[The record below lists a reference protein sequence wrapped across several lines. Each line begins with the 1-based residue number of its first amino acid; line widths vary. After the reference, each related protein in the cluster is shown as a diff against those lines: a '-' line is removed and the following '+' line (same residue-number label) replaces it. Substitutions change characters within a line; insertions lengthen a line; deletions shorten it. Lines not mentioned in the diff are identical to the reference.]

1 MEELLITCDSLIKS
15 IANTFYNV
23 EKDDLIQAGRIGLIE
38 AYKHY
43 DKNTNVKFSTFA
55 YSYIFGQ
62 MYSLSIKS
70 NPIKTNKDNL
80 KLIKLIN
87 KTYNYLSQ
95 TLNKIPS
102 SNDIATY
109 LNIDINTINNAYN
122 SSLSTLDIDDNDNTY
137 TTYDNDI
144 KIDLNNSI
152 NTLSKDEKDLIKYR
166 YFNDLTQ
173 SEVANI
179 MNTSQVSISR
189 QEKKTLK
196 KLRQLIAA

>member
-1 MEELLITCDSLIKS
+1 MEELLITCEPLIKS

-23 EKDDLIQAGRIGLIE
+23 EKEDLIQAGRIGLIE

-43 DKNTNVKFSTFA
+43 DKNSNVKFSTFA

-62 MYSLSIKS
+62 MYNLSIKS

-80 KLIKLIN
+80 KILKLIN

-95 TLNKIPS
+95 TLNKTPS
-102 SNDIATY
+102 LYDISSY
-109 LNIDINTINNAYN
+109 LNIDIDTINNVYN

-137 TTYDNDI
+137 ITYDNDM

-152 NTLSKDEKDLIKYR
+152 NTLSDNEQALIKYR

-189 QEKKTLK
+189 QEKKSLK
-196 KLRQLIAA
+196 KLRQLITE

>member
-1 MEELLITCDSLIKS
+1 MEELLITCEPLIKS

-23 EKDDLIQAGRIGLIE
+23 EKEDLIQAGRIGLIE

-43 DKNTNVKFSTFA
+43 DKNSNVKFSTFA

-62 MYSLSIKS
+62 MYNLSIKS

-80 KLIKLIN
+80 KILKLIN
-87 KTYNYLSQ
+87 KTQNYLSQ
-95 TLNKIPS
+95 TLNKTPS
-102 SNDIATY
+102 LYDISSY
-109 LNIDINTINNAYN
+109 LNIDIDTINNVYN
-122 SSLSTLDIDDNDNTY
+122 SSLSTLDIDDNDDTY
-137 TTYDNDI
+137 ITYDNDM

-152 NTLSKDEKDLIKYR
+152 NTLSDNEQALIKYR

-196 KLRQLIAA
+196 KLRQLITE

>member
-1 MEELLITCDSLIKS
+1 MEELLFTCEPLIKS
-15 IANTFYNV
+15 IANNFYNV

-43 DKNTNVKFSTFA
+43 DKNANVKFSTFA

-62 MYSLSIKS
+62 MYNLSIKS

-102 SNDIATY
+102 LNDISTY

-137 TTYDNDI
+137 ITYDNDARL
-144 KIDLNNSI
+144 DLNNSI
-152 NTLSKDEKDLIKYR
+152 NTLSKDEKDLIRYR
-166 YFNDLTQ
+166 YYCDLTQ
-173 SEVANI
+173 SEVASI

-196 KLRQLIAA
+196 KLRQLITE

>member
-1 MEELLITCDSLIKS
+1 MEELLITCEPLIKS

-23 EKDDLIQAGRIGLIE
+23 EKEDLIQAGRIGLIE

-43 DKNTNVKFSTFA
+43 DKNSNVKFSTFA

-62 MYSLSIKS
+62 MYNLSIKS

-80 KLIKLIN
+80 KILKLIN

-95 TLNKIPS
+95 TLNKTPS
-102 SNDIATY
+102 LYDISSY
-109 LNIDINTINNAYN
+109 LNIDIDTINNVYN
-122 SSLSTLDIDDNDNTY
+122 SSLSTVDIDDNDNTFI
-137 TTYDNDI
+137 TYDNDM
-144 KIDLNNSI
+144 KIDLNYSI
-152 NTLSKDEKDLIKYR
+152 NTLSDNEQALIKYR

-196 KLRQLIAA
+196 KLRQLITE

>member
-1 MEELLITCDSLIKS
+1 MEELLITCEPLIKS

-23 EKDDLIQAGRIGLIE
+23 EKEDLIQAGRIGLIE

-43 DKNTNVKFSTFA
+43 DKNSNVKFSTFA

-62 MYSLSIKS
+62 MYNLSIKS

-80 KLIKLIN
+80 KILKLIN

-95 TLNKIPS
+95 TLNKTPS
-102 SNDIATY
+102 LYDISSY
-109 LNIDINTINNAYN
+109 LNIDIDTINNVYN

-137 TTYDNDI
+137 ITYDNDM

-152 NTLSKDEKDLIKYR
+152 NTLSDNEQALIKYR

-196 KLRQLIAA
+196 KLRQLITE

>member
-1 MEELLITCDSLIKS
+1 MEELLITCEPLIKS

-23 EKDDLIQAGRIGLIE
+23 EKEDLIQAGRIGLIE

-43 DKNTNVKFSTFA
+43 DKNSNVKFSTFA

-62 MYSLSIKS
+62 MYNLSIKS

-80 KLIKLIN
+80 KLLKLIN

-95 TLNKIPS
+95 TLNKTPS
-102 SNDIATY
+102 LYDISSY
-109 LNIDINTINNAYN
+109 LNIDIDTINNVYN
-122 SSLSTLDIDDNDNTY
+122 YSLSTVDIDDNDNTFI
-137 TTYDNDI
+137 TYDNDM
-144 KIDLNNSI
+144 KIDLNYSI
-152 NTLSKDEKDLIKYR
+152 NTLSDNEQALIKYR

-196 KLRQLIAA
+196 KLRQLITE

>member
-1 MEELLITCDSLIKS
+1 MEELLITCEPLIKS

-23 EKDDLIQAGRIGLIE
+23 EKEDLIQAGRIGLIE

-43 DKNTNVKFSTFA
+43 DKNSNVKFSTFA

-62 MYSLSIKS
+62 MYNLSIKS

-80 KLIKLIN
+80 KILKLIN

-95 TLNKIPS
+95 TLNKTPS
-102 SNDIATY
+102 LYDISSY
-109 LNIDINTINNAYN
+109 LNIDIDTINNVYN
-122 SSLSTLDIDDNDNTY
+122 SSLSTLDIDDNDDTY
-137 TTYDNDI
+137 ITYDNDM

-152 NTLSKDEKDLIKYR
+152 NTLSDNEQALIKYR

-196 KLRQLIAA
+196 KLRQLITE